1 MFTSNLVYI
10 VVWNQPGN
18 LNYSEKT
25 NRPDIS
31 YGVYQC
37 EKISKDTRKPHGEV
51 FKRIGRYLKGTD
63 KMGIYIHPRD
73 SDVKVW
79 SDTYFN
85 II

>member
-1 MFTSNLVYI
+1 MQF
-10 VVWNQPGN
+10 
-18 LNYSEKT
+18 SED
-25 NRPDIS
+25 P
-31 YGVYQC
+31 
-37 EKISKDTRKPHGEV
+37 RKLHGEAV
-51 FKRIGRYLKGTD
+51 NRIGRYLKGTD